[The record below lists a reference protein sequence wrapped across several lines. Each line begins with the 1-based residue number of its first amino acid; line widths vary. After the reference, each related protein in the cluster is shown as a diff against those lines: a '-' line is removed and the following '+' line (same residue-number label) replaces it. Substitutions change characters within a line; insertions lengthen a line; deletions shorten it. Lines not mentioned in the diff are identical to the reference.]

1 MTHVPDLCLLWTDAD
16 VDDEVYTPVHTPTGP
31 NSRPC
36 PTCGSAA
43 RPDTR
48 VTTTSGVLCTARNWK
63 GEVCSTLV
71 SLPDFVAVGTGVC
84 TDVVDTACSES
95 SIKERL
101 SSLLH
106 GVQPCES
113 ALRSASRIVASHMGR
128 RPLPAKTV
136 SDAVLLAA
144 VNVMSAKQAPIS
156 TERHPR
162 SRSRSRSRSM
172 ERRRGKGKGRSTS
185 TTHDTEVA
193 DTLKDAVMRASL
205 LGAKPMSR
213 RTCHRLDRALYA
225 PDPDASLSPT
235 DRTRESLAVHAPALV
250 SNFPTRVDAILSVLR
265 QTPRVTRRLQT
276 KTVAALVA
284 AAIRLGLDS
293 GAPVSAGLDERRV
306 IEEIAA
312 QFDVSTTNLWNTRTI
327 IFDVVRRPVPT
338 VSKASCSCKHE

>member
-1 MTHVPDLCLLWTDAD
+1 
-16 VDDEVYTPVHTPTGP
+16 
-31 NSRPC
+31 
-36 PTCGSAA
+36 
-43 RPDTR
+43 
-48 VTTTSGVLCTARNWK
+48 
-63 GEVCSTLV
+63 
-71 SLPDFVAVGTGVC
+71 
-84 TDVVDTACSES
+84 
-95 SIKERL
+95 
-101 SSLLH
+101 
-106 GVQPCES
+106 
-113 ALRSASRIVASHMGR
+113 
-128 RPLPAKTV
+128 
-136 SDAVLLAA
+136 
-144 VNVMSAKQAPIS
+144 
-156 TERHPR
+156 
-162 SRSRSRSRSM
+162 
-172 ERRRGKGKGRSTS
+172 
-185 TTHDTEVA
+185 
-193 DTLKDAVMRASL
+193 MRASL